1 MKKEL
6 ILWIAHFARAYARSD
21 WKKLKSLAGR
31 VKTVGITSKQL
42 YELVLQGYLF
52 LGFPAA
58 IEAFTALDG
67 TFKNPKETAERSPVW
82 RVKKGEA
89 FCRRIYREK
98 YPILMQSLQEKSPQ
112 LAGWIIEEGYG
123 KVLSR
128 RGASLGLRELFSAAL
143 LAASGFP
150 KQLFAH
156 LRALVEMGEKT
167 EDLALLVGEASVGLP
182 KKTRSAVWKMVS
194 LLLANRNSV
203 WKVPV
208 SSL

>member
-1 MKKEL
+1 MKKL
-6 ILWIAHFARAYARSD
+6 TGQA
-21 WKKLKSLAGR
+21 
-31 VKTVGITSKQL
+31 KTVGVTSKQL
-42 YELVLQGYLF
+42 YELVLQGHLF

-67 TFKNPKETAERSPVW
+67 TFKTRKKTGERSLVW
-82 RVKKGEA
+82 RVKKGEVL
-89 FCRRIYREK
+89 CRRIYREK
-98 YPILMQSLQEKSPQ
+98 FPVLMQSLKKKSPE
-112 LAGWIIEEGYG
+112 LANWIIEEGYG

-128 RGASLGLRELFSAAL
+128 RGASLCLREFFSAAL

-156 LRALVEMGEKT
+156 LRALVEMGENV
-167 EDLALLVGEASVGLP
+167 EHLALLVRQASRGLP
-182 KKTRSAVWKMVS
+182 KKTRSDVRKMVS

>member
-1 MKKEL
+1 
-6 ILWIAHFARAYARSD
+6 LWIARFAAAFARSD
-21 WKKLKSLAGR
+21 WKNLKSLAGR
-31 VKTVGITSKQL
+31 AKALGVTSKQL

-58 IEAFTALDG
+58 IEAFAVLDG
-67 TFKNPKETAERSPVW
+67 AFKTRKKTAERSRGW
-82 RVKKGEA
+82 RVKKGEVL
-89 FCRRIYREK
+89 CRRIYREK
-98 YPILMQSLQEKSPQ
+98 FPVLMQSLKERSPE

-128 RGASLGLRELFSAAL
+128 RGASLCLRELFSAAL

-156 LRALVEMGEKT
+156 LRALVEMGEKV
-167 EDLALLVGEASVGLP
+167 EDLLFLIREASKNSPRKARADVLKTAALLH
-182 KKTRSAVWKMVS
+182 
-194 LLLANRNSV
+194 ANRCSV